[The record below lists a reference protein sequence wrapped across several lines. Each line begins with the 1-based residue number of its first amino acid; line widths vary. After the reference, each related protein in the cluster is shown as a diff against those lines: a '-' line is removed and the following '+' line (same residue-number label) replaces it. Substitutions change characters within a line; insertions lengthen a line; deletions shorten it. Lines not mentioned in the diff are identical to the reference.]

1 MVTKKHTVEIDDELE
16 KKRREFQDEIAHSVK
31 PRRHKKAGKKR
42 LTIGMILL
50 GVLLA
55 GLGFAAAYALWF
67 NPERAVSDAIVRA
80 LSSQTVSFN
89 GTLEAG
95 NAANVQFS
103 GAVAGSDG
111 AKVTFNARIDAN
123 NTTERFASD
132 VVMDK
137 DGNVYMSAGGI
148 KNALGDELVADAAN
162 EGSYANMLLR
172 KIEGRWLRITSEQLQ
187 PYNMKY
193 ANIQSCIQSII
204 QKNQGTGSIFGEAAE
219 LYRRDRFIIVEKT
232 LGNRGTSTGYSV
244 HIDQEKLKAFLVNFK
259 GTLLYRQFHDCDS
272 GTFELDPEKVVARIG
287 KNAKLELWINQAHEI
302 TEIKA
307 NTHLASLATEI
318 RIMPQFNQAVK
329 IIAPSSTI
337 NLSQL
342 HEYLADGTQALSLA
356 KQPDTASK
364 QLLDALKAKLEA
376 SQL

>member
-1 MVTKKHTVEIDDELE
+1 MVTKKQTVQIDDELE

-31 PRRHKKAGKKR
+31 PKRPKKAGKKR
-42 LTIGMILL
+42 LTIGMVLL
-50 GVLLA
+50 GMLLV
-55 GLGFAAAYALWF
+55 GLGLAAAYALWF

-80 LSSQTVSFN
+80 LSSQTISFN
-89 GTLEAG
+89 GTLQAG
-95 NAANVQFS
+95 NAANVQFN

-111 AKVTFNARIDAN
+111 AKLTFNARVDTN
-123 NTTERFASD
+123 DTTERFASD

-162 EGSYANMLLR
+162 EGSYANLLLQ
-172 KIEGRWLRITSEQLQ
+172 KIEGKWLKITSDQLQ

-204 QKNQGTGSIFGEAAE
+204 QKNQGTGPIFGEAAE
-219 LYRRDRFIIVEKT
+219 LYQRDRFIIVEKV
-232 LGNRGTSTGYSV
+232 LGSQGTSTGYSV
-244 HIDQEKLKAFLVNFK
+244 RIDQNKLKAFLSNFK

-272 GTFELDPEKVVARIG
+272 GTFELDPEKFAARIG
-287 KNAKLELWINQAHEI
+287 KNARLELWINQAHEI
-302 TEIKA
+302 TEIKT
-307 NTHLASLATEI
+307 NTHLAGLATEI
-318 RIMPQFNQAVK
+318 SITPQFNQEVK

-342 HEYLADGTQALSLA
+342 HEYLTDGTQALSLS
-356 KQPDTASK
+356 KQSDAASK